1 MYNSEIET
9 LYQKASKLS
18 DNEQLQLICKL
29 ADSLQKTREK
39 NKHKLAELQGLGKE
53 IWKNVNV
60 ESYIKSLRE
69 EWHD

>member
-1 MYNSEIET
+1 MYNSEIDT

-29 ADSLQKTREK
+29 ADSLQKAREE